1 MLAKIACNTF
11 WGLFLD
17 HKKDWKQLIGIL
29 SIALTAGMSLGA
41 FKTVVYTAFD
51 RIEDK
56 ADKALVDSERALTL
70 ATKAYKASHKHK

>member
-1 MLAKIACNTF
+1 ME
-11 WGLFLD
+11 

-51 RIEDK
+51 RIEKK
-56 ADKALVDSERALTL
+56 ADEGLEKSEKALRL
-70 ATKAYKASHKHK
+70 ATAVYKASHKHGDNQ